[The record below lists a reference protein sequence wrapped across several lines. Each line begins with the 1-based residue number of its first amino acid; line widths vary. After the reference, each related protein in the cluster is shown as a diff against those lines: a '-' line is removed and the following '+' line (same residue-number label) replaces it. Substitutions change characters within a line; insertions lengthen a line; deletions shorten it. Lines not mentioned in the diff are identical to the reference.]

1 MLPRHVGPARLFT
14 FIHVIS
20 VGGENVWKTISVEK
34 KRLFIRTWE
43 EIHTGLFMSSSKNGI
58 LIRKAGRCGN
68 ERCYFFALA
77 SFNFENVF
85 ASFGFTV
92 LFAPIACLAWPQK
105 RYMKNE
111 TVRKVSGFCGSF
123 LGLHII
129 WLVDD
134 IKINNN
140 NNNNQTKE
148 QLFISLPKHFSGL
161 LPRGRLLSRDVFGRG
176 QPISTPPS
184 KMERFIDTGRRMENP
199 TGTLLKSVFCGSG
212 TRL

>member
-1 MLPRHVGPARLFT
+1 
-14 FIHVIS
+14 
-20 VGGENVWKTISVEK
+20 
-34 KRLFIRTWE
+34 
-43 EIHTGLFMSSSKNGI
+43 MSSSKNGI

-92 LFAPIACLAWPQK
+92 LFVPIACLAWPQK

-111 TVRKVSGFCGSF
+111 TVLKASGFCGSF

-134 IKINNN
+134 IKIKKKTTTTTTKQKNNY
-140 NNNNQTKE
+140 
-148 QLFISLPKHFSGL
+148 
-161 LPRGRLLSRDVFGRG
+161 LSVC
-176 QPISTPPS
+176 PS
-184 KMERFIDTGRRMENP
+184 IF
-199 TGTLLKSVFCGSG
+199 LVFCLVEDFFRKMFLVEGNP
-212 TRL
+212 